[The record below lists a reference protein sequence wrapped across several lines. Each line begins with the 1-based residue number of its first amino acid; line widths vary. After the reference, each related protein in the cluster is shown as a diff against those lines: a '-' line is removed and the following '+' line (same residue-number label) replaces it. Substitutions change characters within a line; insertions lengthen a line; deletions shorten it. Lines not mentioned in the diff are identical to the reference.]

1 MSDLSS
7 FLGGATS
14 GGFLQFATDQLNS
27 IEDPTTGVINTTINS
42 VSNQITHQNQLISD
56 KKDYINQLQKSLEAK
71 MAAADAAI
79 ARIESQVSFFT
90 GLFQSMYLPKTQQF

>member
-1 MSDLSS
+1 
-7 FLGGATS
+7 
-14 GGFLQFATDQLNS
+14 
-27 IEDPTTGVINTTINS
+27 
-42 VSNQITHQNQLISD
+42 
-56 KKDYINQLQKSLEAK
+56 LQKSLEAK